1 MKKRITLN
9 LLHTV
14 SFIVMLTGAIGSLAL
29 TLHAGHT
36 NNSVLLRTLFAIWV
50 LSPFTALIIANYISG
65 IRRVL
70 PRVTLN
76 IRMLLIPI
84 VSFLIYSGIFSITGS
99 KPAFVFIV
107 VPLISWMVI
116 LAFIFF
122 AVLQSKRQSR

>member
-1 MKKRITLN
+1 MKKRINLD

-14 SFIVMLTGAIGSLAL
+14 SFIVMLTGAVGSLAL
-29 TLHAGHT
+29 TLQAGHT
-36 NNSVLLRTLFAIWV
+36 NKSVLLRTLFAVWV

-76 IRMLLIPI
+76 ILMLLIPI
-84 VSFLIYSGIFSITGS
+84 VSFLIYSGIFSITGT
-99 KPAFVFIV
+99 KPSFVFIV